1 MSEVTMGSTWTNF
14 FSLPI
19 VTKNDTLE
27 DEDDYLSE

>member
-19 VTKNDTLE
+19 VTNNDTLE
-27 DEDDYLSE
+27 DEDES